1 MNGKPREGEEPA
13 VSLRLL
19 RDLAGPFEYAL
30 PFCIRANLSLGG
42 RNARGDAAGYAG
54 CAGN

>member
-1 MNGKPREGEEPA
+1 

-30 PFCIRANLSLGG
+30 SFCICATFSLAG
-42 RNARGDAAGYAG
+42 RDARGDAAGYAG